1 MFASILKNEQRSL
14 LRSPNIRE
22 ILEKILQSQEFIDSN
37 SSGRLLRYLVNHS
50 LKGLNP
56 REKLIAIEVFDKTRK
71 FNPSEDTIVRVAAH
85 KLRKKLSYYYQTE
98 GRKDRIRL
106 TIPKRTYRILFQPNK
121 RRSPLS
127 IRHPLVIINGL
138 ALLVFIGFLLLSFH
152 NRKKYLFE
160 ASVSF
165 SREDPVWGDI
175 IFSLKPVLIVLG
187 TSFFYEEYRRDIQ
200 RTRYIRDLAVNNIDD
215 FTEFRTA
222 QPLPGNELEILDRC
236 HYLPEYGAYSL
247 TEILPIFYAAN
258 KPFEIRLSAQVSTE
272 DLNKYHIL
280 FIGYYK
286 TLHLFKEY
294 FKSSHYRISIH
305 PEKLIYKPEKSDTLE
320 TFAPYGNPT
329 EYHGDYSM
337 LIKVTGPNQNKMI
350 LCLGARLAGVTK
362 IVKNIASVERT
373 TQIHRALFEKYHKV
387 PAHFELLYHVVGL
400 GRSDLDSELIRI
412 EELDPRIHI
421 LGSSPFAHV
430 SR

>member
-1 MFASILKNEQRSL
+1 MFASNLKNEKRSL
-14 LRSPNIRE
+14 MQLPDIRE

-37 SSGRLLRYLVNHS
+37 SSCRLLRYLVNHS

-56 REKLIAIEVFDKTRK
+56 REKLIAIEVFDKNSK
-71 FNPSEDTIVRVAAH
+71 FNPSGDTIVRVAVH
-85 KLRKKLSYYYQTE
+85 KLRKKLFYYYRTE
-98 GRKDRIRL
+98 GRKDKIRL
-106 TIPKRTYRILFQPNK
+106 TIPKRTYRILFEPNK
-121 RRSPLS
+121 KRAPLS
-127 IRHPLVIINGL
+127 IGHPLVIINGL
-138 ALLVFIGFLLLSFH
+138 ALLVLIGLLLLSFH

-175 IFSLKPVLIVLG
+175 LFSPRPVLVVLG
-187 TSFFYEEYRRDIQ
+187 TSLFYEEYRQDIQ
-200 RTRYIRDLAVNNIDD
+200 RTRYIRDPAINSIED
-215 FTEFRTA
+215 FTEFRKA
-222 QPLPGNELEILDRC
+222 HSLPGNELEILDRC
-236 HYLPEYGAYSL
+236 HYLPEYGSYSL

-258 KPFEIRLSAQVSTE
+258 KPFEIRLSTQVTTE

-305 PEKLIYKPEKSDTLE
+305 PEKLIYKPEKNDTPE

-329 EYHGDYSM
+329 EYHGDYCM

-350 LCLGARLAGVTK
+350 LCLGARLAGVIKT
-362 IVKNIASVERT
+362 VKNIASVERT
-373 TQIHRALFEKYHKV
+373 TQIHRALSEKYHEV
-387 PAHFELLYHVVGL
+387 PVHFELLYHVVGL

-421 LGSSPFAHV
+421 LGSSSFPHV
-430 SR
+430 SQ